1 MPIKLNLKNK
11 ITKAATISALALG
24 TLATS
29 TVVLNNKQA
38 NADTINQPVTSKASH
53 FIKYGDTLGD
63 IAKANNTTVAKL
75 AEINHISNVDLIF
88 AGQTLVLPDGT
99 TATVAAP
106 TAATSAQTQ
115 APVATPTPAPAKPA
129 AQPAAQAQTPVQP
142 VAQAQAPVQ
151 QQVAQPAQQAT
162 APTQSTKQVTAP
174 AATPTTST
182 NSQNDAQPAASS
194 SDQDAMNYIIQG
206 ESGGNSSVYGLGGYG
221 LFQLS
226 PDKLGNDLS
235 VAHQYQVAN
244 AYAQSRYGGWAN
256 AKAHWQTYRSW

>member
-1 MPIKLNLKNK
+1 MPVKLTLKKK
-11 ITKAATISALALG
+11 ITKVATISALALG

-38 NADTINQPVTSKASH
+38 NADTINQTVTTKASH

-63 IAKANNTTVAKL
+63 IAKDNNTTVAKL

-88 AGQTLVLPDGT
+88 AGQTLLLPDGT

-106 TAATSAQTQ
+106 TAATPAQTP
-115 APVATPTPAPAKPA
+115 APVAAPAATPAPAKPA
-129 AQPAAQAQTPVQP
+129 AQPAQPAAQAQTPVQQQA
-142 VAQAQAPVQ
+142 AQP
-151 QQVAQPAQQAT
+151 AQPAQQTT
-162 APTQSTKQVTAP
+162 APTQSVKQATAP

-182 NSQNDAQPAASS
+182 NSQSDAQPAASS

>member
-1 MPIKLNLKNK
+1 MPVKLTLKKK
-11 ITKAATISALALG
+11 ITKVATISALALG

-38 NADTINQPVTSKASH
+38 NADTINQTVTTKASH

-63 IAKANNTTVAKL
+63 IAKDNNTTVAKL
-75 AEINHISNVDLIF
+75 AEINHISNIDLIF
-88 AGQTLVLPDGT
+88 AGQTLLLPDGT

-106 TAATSAQTQ
+106 TAVTPAQTPAQ
-115 APVATPTPAPAKPA
+115 TPAPVATSEATPAPVKPA
-129 AQPAAQAQTPVQP
+129 VQPAQPAAQAQTPVQQ
-142 VAQAQAPVQ
+142 QA
-151 QQVAQPAQQAT
+151 AQPAQQTT
-162 APTQSTKQVTAP
+162 APTQSVEQATAP

-182 NSQNDAQPAASS
+182 NSQSDAQPAASS

>member
-1 MPIKLNLKNK
+1 MPVKLTLKKK
-11 ITKAATISALALG
+11 ITKVATISALALG

-38 NADTINQPVTSKASH
+38 NADTINQTVTTKASH

-63 IAKANNTTVAKL
+63 IAKDNNTTVAKL
-75 AEINHISNVDLIF
+75 AEINHISNIDLIF
-88 AGQTLVLPDGT
+88 AGQTLLLPDGT

-106 TAATSAQTQ
+106 TAVTPAQTP
-115 APVATPTPAPAKPA
+115 APVATSEATPAPVKPA
-129 AQPAAQAQTPVQP
+129 AQPAQPAAQAQTPVQQ
-142 VAQAQAPVQ
+142 QA
-151 QQVAQPAQQAT
+151 AQPAQQTT
-162 APTQSTKQVTAP
+162 APTQSVEQATAP

-182 NSQNDAQPAASS
+182 NSQSDAQPAASS

>member
-38 NADTINQPVTSKASH
+38 NADTVNQPVTSKASH

-106 TAATSAQTQ
+106 TATTSAQTP
-115 APVATPTPAPAKPA
+115 APVATPAATPAPAQPA
-129 AQPAAQAQTPVQP
+129 AQPAAQAQTPVQ
-142 VAQAQAPVQ
+142 
-151 QQVAQPAQQAT
+151 QQVTQPAQQAT
-162 APTQSTKQVTAP
+162 APTQSAKQATAP

-182 NSQNDAQPAASS
+182 NSQSDAQPAASS

>member
-38 NADTINQPVTSKASH
+38 NADTVNQPVTSKASH

-106 TAATSAQTQ
+106 TATTSAQTQ
-115 APVATPTPAPAKPA
+115 APVATPTSAPAKPA
-129 AQPAAQAQTPVQP
+129 AKPAAQP

-151 QQVAQPAQQAT
+151 QQVTQPAQQAT
-162 APTQSTKQVTAP
+162 APTQSAKQATAP

-182 NSQNDAQPAASS
+182 NSQSDAQPAASS
-194 SDQDAMNYIIQG
+194 SDQDAMNYIFYY
-206 ESGGNSSVYGLGGYG
+206 NYTKRVL
-221 LFQLS
+221 
-226 PDKLGNDLS
+226 
-235 VAHQYQVAN
+235 
-244 AYAQSRYGGWAN
+244 
-256 AKAHWQTYRSW
+256 

>member
-38 NADTINQPVTSKASH
+38 NADTVNQPVTSKASH

-106 TAATSAQTQ
+106 TATTSAQTQ
-115 APVATPTPAPAKPA
+115 APVATPTSAPAKPA
-129 AQPAAQAQTPVQP
+129 AQP

-151 QQVAQPAQQAT
+151 QQVTQPAQQAT
-162 APTQSTKQVTAP
+162 APTQSAKQATAP

-182 NSQNDAQPAASS
+182 NSQSDAQPAASS

-256 AKAHWQTYRSW
+256 AKAHWQTYRS

>member
-106 TAATSAQTQ
+106 TATTSAQTQ
-115 APVATPTPAPAKPA
+115 APVATPTSAPAKPA
-129 AQPAAQAQTPVQP
+129 AQP

-151 QQVAQPAQQAT
+151 QQVTQPAQQAT
-162 APTQSTKQVTAP
+162 APTQSAKQATAP
-174 AATPTTST
+174 ADTPTTST
-182 NSQNDAQPAASS
+182 NSQSDAQPAASS

>member
-38 NADTINQPVTSKASH
+38 NADTVNQPVTSKASH

-106 TAATSAQTQ
+106 TATTSAQTQ
-115 APVATPTPAPAKPA
+115 APVATPTSAPAKPA
-129 AQPAAQAQTPVQP
+129 AQP

-151 QQVAQPAQQAT
+151 QQVTQPAQQAT
-162 APTQSTKQVTAP
+162 APTQSAKQATAP

-182 NSQNDAQPAASS
+182 NSQSDAQPAASS

>member
-1 MPIKLNLKNK
+1 MPVKLTLKKK
-11 ITKAATISALALG
+11 ITKVATISALALG

-38 NADTINQPVTSKASH
+38 NADTINQTVTTKASH

-63 IAKANNTTVAKL
+63 IAKDNNTTVAKL
-75 AEINHISNVDLIF
+75 AEINHISNIDLIF
-88 AGQTLVLPDGT
+88 AGQTLLLPDGT

-106 TAATSAQTQ
+106 TAVTPAQTPAQ
-115 APVATPTPAPAKPA
+115 TPAPVATSEATPAPVKPA
-129 AQPAAQAQTPVQP
+129 AQPAQPAAQAQTPVQQ
-142 VAQAQAPVQ
+142 QA
-151 QQVAQPAQQAT
+151 AQPAQQTT
-162 APTQSTKQVTAP
+162 APTQSVEQATAP

-182 NSQNDAQPAASS
+182 NSQSDAQPAASS

>member
-1 MPIKLNLKNK
+1 MPIKLNLKKK

-38 NADTINQPVTSKASH
+38 NADTVNQPVTSKASH

-106 TAATSAQTQ
+106 TATTSAQTQ
-115 APVATPTPAPAKPA
+115 APVATPTSAPAKPA
-129 AQPAAQAQTPVQP
+129 AQP

-151 QQVAQPAQQAT
+151 QQVTQPAQQAT
-162 APTQSTKQVTAP
+162 APTQSAKQATAP

-182 NSQNDAQPAASS
+182 NSQSDAQPAASS